1 MNNFIILLFA
11 TTMEGSVDQVHLGK
25 ATVEISARDGHSHT
39 AEFPTWL
46 FPCEVKEGLQFY
58 IHTGKNSTTIR
69 CRKNK

>member
-1 MNNFIILLFA
+1 MNNLIILLFA

-25 ATVEISARDGHSHT
+25 ATVEISARDSHSHT
-39 AEFPTWL
+39 TEFPTWF

-69 CRKNK
+69 CKESK